1 MAAVTGFYKR
11 KSDFTPETFFDLLL
25 YCASYSSSV
34 SLEQCV
40 TVLSDSYGIDI
51 SKQGLNE
58 RYNREAVKYVKE
70 VLKQAMEIE
79 LGYIFCNQILSQY
92 NYVRIKDSTRFNVD
106 DRLVEHF
113 KGSGGK
119 GAKISCV
126 CIQYEY
132 DIKSGKILDLAITA
146 GIVNDATDAKET
158 QCNINNKDLV
168 IRDLGYYNLGI
179 LSSFHDKGAFFISR
193 LNLSTSI
200 FNIDTGDQISF
211 KELYKE
217 MSEKKIDSL
226 ETIVLVSKG
235 AKMKLRLIVTLI
247 PEKEYQKRIR
257 KANKSNKEDGYNT
270 SDDYKA
276 RARFNMFITNIQN
289 DVLPKD
295 EILELYKLRWQIELV
310 FKTWKSI
317 CAIDKIQAMKY
328 ERFVSILMAKL
339 ILIVMKLKIYW
350 NIKNYYYNQKGK
362 ILSTY
367 KCFKTFEGTYQL
379 LREIIKANKQK
390 SEENIEK
397 YIKMFSKNHWKEKRK
412 NKVGYEEIVS
422 LFICNSSNYN
432 YIEPTK
438 KGAA

>member
-1 MAAVTGFYKR
+1 VAAETGFYKR
-11 KSDFTPETFFDLLL
+11 KSEFTPETFFDLLL
-25 YCASYSSSV
+25 YCASCSSSI
-34 SLEQCV
+34 SLEQGV
-40 TVLSDSYGIDI
+40 TVLSESFGINI
-51 SKQGLNE
+51 SKQGLND
-58 RYNREAVKYVKE
+58 RYNSSAVKYVNE

-79 LGYIFCNQILSQY
+79 LGYIFCNQLLSQF

-113 KGSGGK
+113 KGSGGN

-146 GIVNDATDAKET
+146 GTVNDAIDAKQT

-193 LNLSTSI
+193 LNMSTSI
-200 FNIDTGDQISF
+200 FNVDSGDQIFF

-217 MSEKKIDSL
+217 MLEKKIDSMEIL
-226 ETIVLVSKG
+226 VLVSKG
-235 AKMKLRLIVTLI
+235 TKMKLRLIVTLI

-257 KANKSNKEDGYNT
+257 KANKYNKDNGYNT
-270 SDDYKA
+270 SDDFKT

-289 DVLPKD
+289 DVLTKD
-295 EILELYKLRWQIELV
+295 EVLELYKLRWQIELV

-328 ERFVSILMAKL
+328 ERFISILMTKL

-362 ILSTY
+362 LLSTY

-379 LREIIKANKQK
+379 LREIIKANKHK

-412 NKVGYEEIVS
+412 NKVGYEEIIT
-422 LFICNSSNYN
+422 LFNCNSSNYE
-432 YIEPTK
+432 YI
-438 KGAA
+438 